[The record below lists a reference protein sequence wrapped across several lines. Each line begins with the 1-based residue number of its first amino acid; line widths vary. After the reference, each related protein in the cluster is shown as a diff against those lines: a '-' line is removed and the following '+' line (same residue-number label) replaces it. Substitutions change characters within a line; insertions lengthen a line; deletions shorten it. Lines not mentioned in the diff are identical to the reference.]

1 MKKYT
6 PREEEWRNYILSEWS
21 RREQVEITKYMVGKV
36 DTVVDIGAC
45 IGASVNHYNRIL
57 KPSKIVAI
65 EPDQENF
72 KTLQELTQRK
82 DNVVFI
88 NSGVFYGKDEVN
100 VISYLDGNMGG
111 YHVADVFDDVPDHGG
126 TVIDNTFK
134 VDELENLI
142 DFVPDL
148 IKIDVE
154 GSEYNIIENSSLF
167 KKAKFLF
174 IEWHVK
180 TLAERA
186 AFIGEHLPHYRQVMM
201 DSRTSSLFERNSDA
215 S

>member
-6 PREEEWRNYILSEWS
+6 PQEETWRNYIISEWS
-21 RREQVEITKYMVGKV
+21 RGEQISITKYMLGKV

-65 EPDQENF
+65 EPDADNF
-72 KTLQELTQRK
+72 KTLMELTQRPN
-82 DNVVFI
+82 NVVFI
-88 NSGVFYGKDEVN
+88 NSGVYYGKSEVN

-111 YHVADVFDDVPDHGG
+111 YHVADVFDDNPDHGG

-154 GSEYNIIENSSLF
+154 GSEYNIIENSTLF
-167 KKAKFLF
+167 KQAKFLF

-180 TLAERA
+180 TIDERRE
-186 AFIGEHLPHYRQVMM
+186 FINKHLSDYVEVMR
-201 DSRTSSLFERNSDA
+201 DSRTSGLFERKTNG
-215 S
+215 

>member
-6 PREEEWRNYILSEWS
+6 PQEETWRNYIISEWS
-21 RREQVEITKYMVGKV
+21 RGEQISITKYMLGKV

-65 EPDQENF
+65 EPDADNF
-72 KTLQELTQRK
+72 KTLMELTQRP

-88 NSGVFYGKDEVN
+88 NSGVYYGKSEVN

-111 YHVADVFDDVPDHGG
+111 YHVADVFDDNPDHGG

-154 GSEYNIIENSSLF
+154 GSEYNIIENSTLF
-167 KKAKFLF
+167 KQAKFLF

-180 TLAERA
+180 TIDERRE
-186 AFIGEHLPHYRQVMM
+186 FINKHLSDYVEVMR
-201 DSRTSSLFERNSDA
+201 DSRTSGLFERKTNG
-215 S
+215 